1 MSTVSIVKCPEYDKE
16 LVFLKIHEVLEQLGG
31 ISRFVRRGQTV
42 LLKPNMLSAKT
53 PLQGV
58 TTHPL
63 ILEAMI
69 HEVQSAGGE
78 AWIGDSPSG
87 AVKGLE
93 RCWENTGFLEVAE
106 KTGARIVHFEAE
118 GTNICRAGKEI
129 YHLAKAVTEADVV
142 INLPK
147 LKTHGFTLYT
157 GAVKN
162 LYGTLPGFQKAVYH
176 KKHPHPDHFSR
187 VLVDLYE
194 LVNARLHVM
203 DGVLGMEGNGPSTG
217 KMRWTGLLLAGTD
230 GVALDAAASYLMG
243 FGENEIDALRIASGR
258 KLGESCLDN
267 IEILGPPL
275 DTLKFKDFRLPSNRM
290 IYLVPQWLIRL
301 MGKMLWVRPRADY
314 EKCTGCGI
322 CARSCPVHAIRII
335 DEKPVIDHRKC
346 INCLCC
352 NECCPEGAI
361 YQKLSMLAKFFG

>member
-1 MSTVSIVKCPEYDKE
+1 MSTISIVKCLEYEKE
-16 LVFLKIHEVLEQLGG
+16 LVFQSVHELLDRLGG
-31 ISRFVRRGQTV
+31 IGCFVQSGQTV
-42 LLKPNMLSAKT
+42 LLKPNMLSAKS

-69 HEVQSAGGE
+69 HEVQSVGGE

-87 AVKGLE
+87 ALKGIE

-106 KTGARIVHFEAE
+106 KTGARIIHFEAG
-118 GTNICRAGKEI
+118 GTKICRAGKEI
-129 YHLAKAVTEADVV
+129 YHLAKSVMEADVV

-162 LYGTLPGFQKAVYH
+162 LYGTLPGFQKAIYH

-187 VLVDLYE
+187 VLVDLYG

-203 DGVLGMEGNGPSTG
+203 DGVLGMEGNGPATG
-217 KMRWTGLLLAGTD
+217 KKRWTGLLMAGSD
-230 GVALDAAASYLMG
+230 GVALDAVAAHLMG
-243 FGENEIDALRIASGR
+243 FRENEIDAIRIASER
-258 KLGESCLDN
+258 NLGESSLQN
-267 IEILGPPL
+267 IEILGPQ
-275 DTLKFKDFRLPSNRM
+275 LKSLRFKDFKLPSNRM

-301 MGKMLWVRPRADY
+301 VGKMLWVCPQADY

-322 CARSCPVHAIRII
+322 CARSCPVHAIDLIE
-335 DEKPVIDHRKC
+335 EKPVIDNRKC

-361 YQKLSMLAKFFG
+361 YQKLSMLAKYFG